1 MTQSISPVL
10 LAQLSDVIAA
20 QMGLH
25 FPQSR
30 WHNLERGIRAA
41 ARELD
46 FPDVA
51 ACIQWLVSSPLRQH
65 QIAILAGH
73 LTIGETYFFREPAV
87 FAMLEGEILPA
98 LMRARPECARRLR
111 IWSAGCA
118 TGEEP
123 YSIAISISKMIPD
136 MQDWDITLL
145 ATDINPRFQQTASE
159 GVYREWSFRNTPPWI
174 AARYFSRQPG
184 DRLAILPAIKKMVT
198 FAYLNLVDDVYPS
211 PLTNTMAMD
220 VIFCRNVLMY
230 LAPEQA
236 KKVVHKLYDAL
247 ADGGWLIVSPS
258 ETSQALFASFQ
269 PLNIPG
275 AILYRKDP
283 GGELPVASCE
293 PPVAS
298 QTSVGCPVS
307 RPESAHETLRS
318 NPPELT
324 LYREALALHQQGRYM
339 EVADTVRELCA
350 CDPSNPQALT
360 LLARVCANQGRLTE
374 ARQWCERA
382 LAADRLN
389 AGVHYL
395 RATIL
400 QEQGA
405 VDEAV
410 LALRRALY
418 LDQNFVLA
426 HMGLGTLALRQGK
439 YKVAGKH
446 FETMLAL
453 LSAYRPDEILP
464 ESEGMTAGR
473 LREIIALMDQKHT
486 AR

>member
-1 MTQSISPVL
+1 MTHALSPVL

-25 FPQSR
+25 FPRAR
-30 WHNLERGIRAA
+30 WHDLERGIRAA

-51 ACIQWLVSSPLRQH
+51 ACTQALVSSPLSQH

-73 LTIGETYFFREPAV
+73 LTIGETYFFREPLV
-87 FAMLEGEILPA
+87 FAMLEEKILPA
-98 LMRARPECARRLR
+98 LMHTRRERTRRLR

-123 YSIAISISKMIPD
+123 YSIAISIKRAIPD
-136 MQDWDITLL
+136 RRDWEITLL
-145 ATDINPRFQQTASE
+145 ATDINPRFQQTAAE
-159 GVYREWSFRNTPPWI
+159 GVYRDWSFRDTPPWI
-174 AARYFSRQPG
+174 KAQYFCRQPG
-184 DRLAILPAIKKMVT
+184 GRWAILATIQKMVT
-198 FAYLNLVDDVYPS
+198 FARLNLVDDVYPS

-236 KKVVHKLYDAL
+236 KKVVYKLYQAL
-247 ADGGWLIVSPS
+247 AHGGWLIVSPS
-258 ETSQALFASFQ
+258 ETSQTLFSSFR
-269 PLNIPG
+269 PVNIPG
-275 AILYRKDP
+275 AILYRK
-283 GGELPVASCE
+283 GASGELPVASGAL
-293 PPVAS
+293 PVAS
-298 QTSVGCPVS
+298 Q
-307 RPESAHETLRS
+307 SAVECQIPRQGSPHETQCS
-318 NPPELT
+318 KPEEPT
-324 LYREALALHQQGRYM
+324 LYREALALYQQGHYTAVEEILAKVGM
-339 EVADTVRELCA
+339 HDH
-350 CDPSNPQALT
+350 SNTQALA

-382 LAADRLN
+382 LATDRLN
-389 AGVHYL
+389 AGMHYL

-418 LDQNFVLA
+418 LDQNFVPA
-426 HMGLGTLALRQGK
+426 HMAMGTLALRQGRFK
-439 YKVAGKH
+439 EAGKR
-446 FETMLAL
+446 FETILAL
-453 LSAYRPDEILP
+453 LSAHRPDEILP
-464 ESEGMTAGR
+464 ESEGMTVGR
-473 LREIIALMDQKHT
+473 LGEIIALLYRTHAT
-486 AR
+486 P